1 MSVTLGRIHSVGK
14 GGLRCPWMHDQLVH
28 NSIRGSFFF
37 LVSEL
42 EIDEGVAGF

>member
-1 MSVTLGRIHSVGK
+1 
-14 GGLRCPWMHDQLVH
+14 MHDQLVH

>member
-1 MSVTLGRIHSVGK
+1 
-14 GGLRCPWMHDQLVH
+14 MHDQLVH
-28 NSIRGSFFF
+28 NSFRGSFF